1 MLNALNTVEAPE
13 NDCSF
18 QKIKVEWT
26 YKISC
31 GVCNKAYQVR
41 LDTDVYKRKNTLLHA
56 SHVFQRHN
64 HIFVTQRGLF

>member
-1 MLNALNTVEAPE
+1 MLNALNTVDAPE

-41 LDTDVYKRKNTLLHA
+41 LDTDVCKRKNTLLHA
-56 SHVFQRHN
+56 
-64 HIFVTQRGLF
+64 